1 MVQFCEKKEFS
12 KKKWVY
18 NKENKKKVLVLNR
31 CQRVTTELHENDEK
45 YLKRVF
51 FLILKQVKKT
61 GHHLL
66 SFFMMKKSHLQIVD
80 LNEICFC
87 SSSSN
92 LCNQKVIV
100 AGFKCYLILVKV

>member
-31 CQRVTTELHENDEK
+31 CQRVTTELHENDKK

-51 FLILKQVKKT
+51 FLILK
-61 GHHLL
+61 
-66 SFFMMKKSHLQIVD
+66 
-80 LNEICFC
+80 
-87 SSSSN
+87 
-92 LCNQKVIV
+92 
-100 AGFKCYLILVKV
+100 